1 MAWRR
6 RNPKRDPTS
15 RAPLAGGLHG
25 HTARCPACSYELTG
39 LGTWDDE
46 EIECPECGRR
56 GLAEWILEAPPWPGW
71 WAIALKCCG
80 PWTLNVVVLLTA
92 MHAVKHVGW
101 PAAILMLLAIAGLL
115 VTGVVLPGLVVTFW
129 VERMVSLRRRM
140 WAWVGGLAATLAV
153 NILIALM
160 LRIAARLV

>member
-1 MAWRR
+1 
-6 RNPKRDPTS
+6 
-15 RAPLAGGLHG
+15 
-25 HTARCPACSYELTG
+25 
-39 LGTWDDE
+39 
-46 EIECPECGRR
+46 
-56 GLAEWILEAPPWPGW
+56 
-71 WAIALKCCG
+71 
-80 PWTLNVVVLLTA
+80 VVLLTA
-92 MHAVKHVGW
+92 MHAVKHIGW

-153 NILIALM
+153 NILIALV